1 MPGSALPADTEL
13 AIMLAEGCVS
23 DACDHGIRFR
33 LHPLPHATG
42 SADQDTQQD
51 HHHQRSARAAS
62 GTIEQ
67 AETIEI
73 ARRPSWQGTIT
84 RHKGCV
90 RRFEKM
96 QGTTMRMLM
105 IVAALSGVVV
115 TQPLYGQAVN
125 PQVPQT
131 PVPQMTPLEPQP
143 DQIPLP
149 GQGTADQNFTD
160 VAVVAV
166 EDLPAE
172 IKAQAE
178 AVITQT
184 SAEDLLRLQNSIDA
198 SPQATTALRANG
210 LNSSQVVAA
219 NIDGDGTL
227 TLIIQTTT

>member
-1 MPGSALPADTEL
+1 
-13 AIMLAEGCVS
+13 
-23 DACDHGIRFR
+23 
-33 LHPLPHATG
+33 
-42 SADQDTQQD
+42 
-51 HHHQRSARAAS
+51 
-62 GTIEQ
+62 
-67 AETIEI
+67 
-73 ARRPSWQGTIT
+73 
-84 RHKGCV
+84 
-90 RRFEKM
+90 
-96 QGTTMRMLM
+96 MRMLM
-105 IVAALSGVVV
+105 MLAVLSGAVV
-115 TQPLYGQAVN
+115 TQPLYGQAID
-125 PQVPQT
+125 PQVPQTT
-131 PVPQMTPLEPQP
+131 PVPQMTPLEPQS

-149 GQGTADQNFTD
+149 EQGAADQSFTD
-160 VAVVAV
+160 VAIVAV